1 MPVFNAPIWT
11 KRYQAI
17 ADRELKQL
25 IEEEQVVL
33 RMVKEEYE
41 RAVWQEW
48 QKLADDPLL
57 ARG

>member
-1 MPVFNAPIWT
+1 MAEL
-11 KRYQAI
+11 
-17 ADRELKQL
+17 ELKRL

-48 QKLADDPLL
+48 QKLVDDPLL